1 VIIVLASAV
10 VVAVEALFLRR
21 RLAQLMT
28 IRFRRMYLVWLA
40 LVDQIL
46 VISVLPDHDHLIL
59 DIANLVSY
67 AAAAFF
73 VWSNRRIPGVV
84 LLGAGGALNLLAIVT
99 NGGTMPASASALRA
113 SGWRVQAG
121 HFANSA
127 VVAHPKLAFLGD
139 VFASPRWVPFHD
151 VFSVGDLVIV
161 LAVGVLVYK
170 TCARVRV
177 DATNTGEGKADAAP
191 EKRIDTQEVIQPAT

>member
-1 VIIVLASAV
+1 VIIVLACVV
-10 VVAVEALFLRR
+10 VVAVESLFLRG
-21 RLAQLMT
+21 RLGRLMT
-28 IRFRRMYLVWLA
+28 IRFRRMYLVWVA
-40 LVDQIL
+40 LLDQIL
-46 VISVLPDHDHLIL
+46 VISVLPDHEHLVL

-73 VWSNRRIPGVV
+73 VWSNRRIPGVM

-113 SGWRVQAG
+113 SGWKPAVG

-127 VVAHPKLAFLGD
+127 VVAHPKLVFLGD
-139 VFASPRWVPFHD
+139 IFASPRWVPFHD

-161 LAVGVLVYK
+161 VAVGLLVYK
-170 TCARVRV
+170 TCARVPV
-177 DATNTGEGKADAAP
+177 DTTNASAGQDSAAIEVTQPTG
-191 EKRIDTQEVIQPAT
+191 